1 VPPTGASSGCAW
13 IPCCAAAPRSDEL
26 TEPDLRESQATRE
39 SRGLT
44 KRLAS
49 IGSNAAHGCIRT
61 LVEDVEKLDDQ
72 VPIGSPILI
81 T

>member
-1 VPPTGASSGCAW
+1 V
-13 IPCCAAAPRSDEL
+13 
-26 TEPDLRESQATRE
+26 TRE